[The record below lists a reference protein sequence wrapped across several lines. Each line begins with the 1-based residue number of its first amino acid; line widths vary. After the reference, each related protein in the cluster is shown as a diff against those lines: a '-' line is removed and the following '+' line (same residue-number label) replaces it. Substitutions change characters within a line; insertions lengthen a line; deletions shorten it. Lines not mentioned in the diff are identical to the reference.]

1 MSLNLERLRVLDA
14 VAATGSVAGAAAALH
29 VTTSAVS
36 QQLARL
42 ERETGQE
49 LTERHG
55 RGLRLTP
62 AGALLAG
69 HAAELLA
76 HAERVEASL
85 AEHRGA
91 VAGPLRVAAFATAAR
106 GLLPPVLRD
115 LRGRH
120 PALEPALAE
129 MEPHEALPLLRR
141 GELDVAVVQD
151 WAADPLA
158 VGEGLARRDLL
169 DDRFDVAVPA
179 EHRAA
184 ARAEIAVAELADEV
198 WIGWSRGQICHD
210 WLLGTLRGIGA
221 EPRVAHTAS
230 EHSTQLALVA
240 AGLGIAVLPRLGR
253 DVVPPGVRLVP
264 IAPAA
269 VRRVFAVWR
278 ATTSSRPAI
287 GAALTALEQAAAQL
301 QAAEGRA
308 EAAQGRATA
317 A

>member
-1 MSLNLERLRVLDA
+1 MGLNLERLRVLDA

-49 LTERHG
+49 LTERQG

-62 AGALLAG
+62 AGTLLAG
-69 HAAELLA
+69 HAAQLLA

-91 VAGPLRVAAFATAAR
+91 VAGPLRLAAFATAAR
-106 GLLPPVLRD
+106 GLLPPVLRR
-115 LRGRH
+115 LRERH
-120 PALEPALAE
+120 PALTPGLSEL
-129 MEPHEALPLLRR
+129 EPHEALPLLRR
-141 GELDVAVVQD
+141 GELDLAVVQD
-151 WAADPLA
+151 WPADPLPA
-158 VGEGLARRDLL
+158 GPGLTRRDLL
-169 DDRFDVAVPA
+169 EDRFDVAVPA
-179 EHRAA
+179 GHWAA
-184 ARAEIAVAELADEV
+184 TRDAVAVAELAGEE

-210 WLLGTLRGIGA
+210 WLLATLRGIGA

-253 DVVPPGVRLVP
+253 DPVPAGVRLV
-264 IAPAA
+264 AVEPAA
-269 VRRVFAVWR
+269 ARRVFAVWR
-278 ATTSSRPAI
+278 TTATPRPAI
-287 GAALTALEQAAAQL
+287 GAALTALVQAASGL
-301 QAAEGRA
+301 
-308 EAAQGRATA
+308 T
-317 A
+317 